1 MGEDGWEPELCLA
14 AAASS
19 SAFSAVWEAWTTP
32 VGLLQADLS
41 AQESHVP
48 QVTPMGPPTI
58 FLLICLR
65 QFPAVQKSHLLELG
79 ADFVERER
87 TCLYVYVHTR
97 SGVESGIFLSS
108 SPPQFLKHRLSL
120 NLELTDSAKLDWP
133 ANPKD
138 PASTFPELT
147 RMTGLCAAFLHG
159 CWGPNSS
166 SQQALNQLSHLLI
179 ISHCLLIL

>member
-19 SAFSAVWEAWTTP
+19 SAFSAVWEVWTTP

-48 QVTPMGPPTI
+48 QVTTMGPLTV

-79 ADFVERER
+79 ADFVERENMFI
-87 TCLYVYVHTR
+87 CICAYAVR
-97 SGVESGIFLSS
+97 SGVRYLPVFLSTS
-108 SPPQFLKHRLSL
+108 VFETQTLFEP
-120 NLELTDSAKLDWP
+120 
-133 ANPKD
+133 
-138 PASTFPELT
+138 
-147 RMTGLCAAFLHG
+147 
-159 CWGPNSS
+159 
-166 SQQALNQLSHLLI
+166 
-179 ISHCLLIL
+179 